1 MLTVRSRL
9 SPPGEVGA
17 VKFHGVDLLQHS
29 PSPSP
34 SPGDS
39 YPQQP
44 HSLELF
50 TDTPHQNL
58 PIRKT
63 HSELDTTLP
72 TGWFNCQKN
81 ISLDSV
87 TGFFCNISINTF
99 SPCQH
104 SVFVIRAAVSYLAAH
119 IISFWDTHYICFN
132 NVIGR
137 CRSFS
142 TICNGSTCKT
152 GPILTI
158 HIYIHLVAIFV
169 CVRRGI

>member
-1 MLTVRSRL
+1 MVTFNAPEGPFRMLTVRSRL

-99 SPCQH
+99 FPLPTLSLCHKSCCFLPCRTH
-104 SVFVIRAAVSYLAAH
+104 NIILGYSLYL
-119 IISFWDTHYICFN
+119 
-132 NVIGR
+132 
-137 CRSFS
+137 
-142 TICNGSTCKT
+142 
-152 GPILTI
+152 L
-158 HIYIHLVAIFV
+158 
-169 CVRRGI
+169 